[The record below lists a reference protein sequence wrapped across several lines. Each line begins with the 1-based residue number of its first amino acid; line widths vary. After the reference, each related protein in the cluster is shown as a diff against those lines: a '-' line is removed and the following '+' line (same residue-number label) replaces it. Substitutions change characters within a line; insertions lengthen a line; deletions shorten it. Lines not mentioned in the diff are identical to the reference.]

1 MATDVACIAVVALFW
16 GAYPL
21 VARTSNF
28 GGPLG
33 TLVLSLAGLVPIVLA
48 AIWGGFA
55 LRPSTNQLVRL
66 GVAGLMMGIGLIA
79 FNRLANGTLD
89 ASVSIPI
96 VDGAMLVATTVGA
109 LWFFGEPVT
118 AQKLAGIGLLLAGI
132 ALLRP
137 A

>member
-1 MATDVACIAVVALFW
+1 
-16 GAYPL
+16 
-21 VARTSNF
+21 
-28 GGPLG
+28 
-33 TLVLSLAGLVPIVLA
+33 
-48 AIWGGFA
+48 
-55 LRPSTNQLVRL
+55 
-66 GVAGLMMGIGLIA
+66 MMGLGLLA
-79 FNRLANGTLD
+79 FNRLANGNLD